1 LELHPI
7 GIVHTVASDDE
18 IRTNYEDLEATVEV
32 LPEYSYGLDGLQGYS
47 HIFVIGYFNR
57 LRSEQLGVLKVRPRR
72 HLREGMKIEELPLVG
87 VFALGSPS
95 RPNPI
100 GLSLVEL
107 LKIDERFLTVKG
119 LDYFDGTPVLD
130 IKPYR
135 GDYRVDTF
143 RVPDASVQ
151 P

>member
-1 LELHPI
+1 VHPI
-7 GIVHTVASDDE
+7 GIVHTAASDDE

-32 LPEYSYGLDGLQGYS
+32 LPEYSDGLDGLQDYS
-47 HIFVIGYFNR
+47 HIFVVGYFNR

-72 HLREGMKIEELPLVG
+72 HLREGMKIADLPLVG

-107 LKIDERFLTVKG
+107 LKIDKRFLTVKG

-135 GDYRVDTF
+135 GDYRVNTF
-143 RVPDASVQ
+143 RVPDANVQ

>member
-1 LELHPI
+1 
-7 GIVHTVASDDE
+7 
-18 IRTNYEDLEATVEV
+18 
-32 LPEYSYGLDGLQGYS
+32 
-47 HIFVIGYFNR
+47 
-57 LRSEQLGVLKVRPRR
+57 
-72 HLREGMKIEELPLVG
+72 MKIADLPLVG

-107 LKIDERFLTVKG
+107 LKIDKRFLTVKG

-135 GDYRVDTF
+135 SDYRVDTF
-143 RVPDASVQ
+143 RVPDANVQ

>member
-1 LELHPI
+1 VHPI
-7 GIVHTVASDDE
+7 GIVHTAASDDE

-32 LPEYSYGLDGLQGYS
+32 LPEYSDGLDGLQDYS
-47 HIFVIGYFNR
+47 HIFVVGYFNR

-72 HLREGMKIEELPLVG
+72 HLREGMKIADLPLVG

-107 LKIDERFLTVKG
+107 LKIDKRFLTVKG

-143 RVPDASVQ
+143 RVPDANVQ